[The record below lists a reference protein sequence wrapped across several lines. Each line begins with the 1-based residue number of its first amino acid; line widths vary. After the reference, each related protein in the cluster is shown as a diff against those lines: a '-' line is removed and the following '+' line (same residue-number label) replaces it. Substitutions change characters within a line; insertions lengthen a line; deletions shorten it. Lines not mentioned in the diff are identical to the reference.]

1 MSYARFPSTNPRSV
15 VVLAAIAGT
24 LGCSAQHSV
33 GGAGGTHSNETGGRA
48 GGASGGAD
56 GSAGAV
62 GAADAGAAGTGG
74 PSGDGAAGGGGGQAG
89 GNVIGDGGSW
99 SASGGAPGNGGGPSA
114 SVGTGGG
121 PIASGGNGGAPPVAQ
136 GGQVGSGGS
145 AGQAAANGGGVVPPL
160 KAPSFVLVPGSAVGS
175 VLADMNGD
183 GKLDLLGLNPA
194 IVGTAGR
201 VTLMLGHGDG
211 TFGAISTVGPAV
223 NAFAVGDLDGDTI
236 PDLVTTS
243 ANSAT
248 GGLADGIGRL
258 AVYTNKSDATFS
270 APVALVADSNTH
282 SVLIA
287 DLDGN
292 GRLDIAAGCDRSLL
306 DIFVNNGRGQ
316 FAPNASYLDSGPAPG
331 APTGAFW
338 AYQIAAGDL
347 NGDGATDLAVVIGD
361 IGRLTFLL
369 NKGDG
374 TFTSSV
380 TLATPEFDHSL
391 LSPRSLVLAD
401 MNGDGKSDFVAG
413 GFGENGHILLSTGG
427 DVAAATLGA
436 LLNGGDVLAV
446 VDVNGDGHRDVVLPG
461 SADGA
466 IYGLFLGGGDGVTG
480 QHVSWGPYSAT
491 AVGDVNGDGKPDIV
505 VGGGVLLNTTP

>member
-1 MSYARFPSTNPRSV
+1 MTYARFPRTSPRSV
-15 VVLAAIAGT
+15 IILAAIAGT
-24 LGCSAQHSV
+24 LGCSARHLV
-33 GGAGGTHSNETGGRA
+33 AGAGGTHPNETGGHG
-48 GGASGGAD
+48 GGASGGGD
-56 GSAGAV
+56 GGAGAV
-62 GAADAGAAGTGG
+62 GAADAGAAGAAG
-74 PSGDGAAGGGGGQAG
+74 PSGNGEGGGGTGQAG
-89 GNVIGDGGSW
+89 GNVIGNGGSW
-99 SASGGAPGNGGGPSA
+99 SASGGAPGSGGNGGGPIA
-114 SVGTGGG
+114 SVGTGGA
-121 PIASGGNGGAPPVAQ
+121 PAASQ

-145 AGQAAANGGGVVPPL
+145 AGQGAANGGGVVPPL
-160 KAPSFVLVPGSAVGS
+160 NAPSFVLVPGSAVGS
-175 VLADMNGD
+175 VLVDMNGD

-194 IVGTAGR
+194 IVNTAGR

-211 TFGAISTVGPAV
+211 TFGAMSTVGPAV

-243 ANSAT
+243 ANSTA
-248 GGLADGIGRL
+248 GGQADGLGRL
-258 AVYTNKSDATFS
+258 AVYTNKGDATFS

-316 FAPNASYLDSGPAPG
+316 FAPKASYIDSGPAPG
-331 APTGAFW
+331 SVW

-347 NGDGATDLAVVIGD
+347 NGDGAPDLAVVIGD
-361 IGRLTFLL
+361 VGRLTFLL

-374 TFTSSV
+374 TFPSSV
-380 TLATPEFDHSL
+380 TLPTPEFNHSL

-427 DVAAATLGA
+427 DVAAARLGA

-466 IYGLFLGGGDGVTG
+466 IYGLFLVGGDGVTG
-480 QHVSWGPYSAT
+480 QHVSWGPYRAT

-505 VGGGVLLNTTP
+505 VGGGVLLNTTR